1 MTKIAPKE
9 VIVPKIKIQIEA
21 DDEEFDIED
30 IQNFLNDLQSDL
42 FDDASAS
49 GHPAWIISI
58 VNKNGSLT
66 PLADPDKEDE
76 EDDDEWDDEHN
87 EYDDF
92 EEDDDDE
99 E

>member
-1 MTKIAPKE
+1 M
-9 VIVPKIKIQIEA
+9 PKIKIQIEA

-66 PLADPDKEDE
+66 PLADPEKEDE

-87 EYDDF
+87 DYDDF